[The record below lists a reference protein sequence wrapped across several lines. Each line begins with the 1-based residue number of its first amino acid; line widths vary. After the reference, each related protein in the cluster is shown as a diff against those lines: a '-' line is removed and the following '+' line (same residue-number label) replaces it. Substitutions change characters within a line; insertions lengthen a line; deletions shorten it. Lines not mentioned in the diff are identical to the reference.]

1 MTLAF
6 GESAD
11 FDLLKKISNSN
22 NGLAKRIYEGS
33 DAAIQ
38 LENFYSQ
45 ISSPLLSN
53 VKITYVGDS
62 LDDESFSEKETKT
75 LYNGTELVIAGKLKT
90 LIDYEN
96 SNLTVLIEADGAFE
110 KYQNYLSICLRYL
123 QYSFIVN
130 IFSLDFFI

>member
-22 NGLAKRIYEGS
+22 DGLAKRIYEGS

-62 LDDESFSEKETKT
+62 LDDDSFSEKETKT
-75 LYNGTELVIAGKLKT
+75 LYNGTELVIAGKLQT

-96 SNLTVLIEADGAFE
+96 SNLTVFIEADGAFE
-110 KYQNYLSICLRYL
+110 NYQKYLSICLRYL
-123 QYSFIVN
+123 HYLFILN
-130 IFSLDFFI
+130 IFSIDFFI